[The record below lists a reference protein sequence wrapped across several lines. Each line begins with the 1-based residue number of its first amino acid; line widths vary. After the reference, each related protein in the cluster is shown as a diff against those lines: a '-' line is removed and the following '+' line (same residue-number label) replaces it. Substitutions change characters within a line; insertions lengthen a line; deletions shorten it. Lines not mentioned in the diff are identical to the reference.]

1 MTYLSLKP
9 MSPVTSHSF
18 YQCSDQKHIY
28 TVLTSKLN
36 NVVRLENGAGAID
49 LVRSWLTAPCVIG
62 QGAAA
67 SGVAEQADAGAA
79 GSAAAA
85 AGEGC
90 S

>member
-1 MTYLSLKP
+1 MKTEGLSYD
-9 MSPVTSHSF
+9 T
-18 YQCSDQKHIY
+18 CA
-28 TVLTSKLN
+28 
-36 NVVRLENGAGAID
+36 AGAID

-85 AGEGC
+85 AGERWPRLVVRRGRL
-90 S
+90 